1 MAKGNIFILIHG
13 DDLVG
18 NPPVKTKDRYEWETY
33 TYDIDGNITD
43 TIINVPTW
51 ETLATRYEQTYGVLR
66 NGVYNED
73 GETYYI
79 IEFETSF
86 IKGEVQ
92 QLLALS
98 NIGNFPKY
106 VILSAREAVV
116 FLKDGIL
123 DEA

>member
-33 TYDIDGNITD
+33 IYDIDGNITD

-98 NIGNFPKY
+98 NPGNFPKF

-116 FLKDGIL
+116 FLKNGIL